1 MERAGASIMDARVFD
16 ANDNHALDAF
26 RVVDAD
32 GRPLGSER
40 GHELQQRLFAAL
52 GDPEAKIP
60 APSTTLPRQV
70 RHFAFP
76 PEVTFETDEA
86 HGRTLMHVRAIDRPG
101 LLSRIAQALQDC
113 NVQLRNA
120 RIATFGEK
128 AEDMFYIVDR
138 QDRPVADP
146 QIQDCLRE
154 RIAEYLG
161 G

>member
-40 GHELQQRLFAAL
+40 GHELQKRLLAAL
-52 GDPEAKIP
+52 TDPEAKIP
-60 APSTTLPRQV
+60 APTNTLPRQV
-70 RHFAFP
+70 RHFDFP
-76 PEVTFETDEA
+76 PEVAFEPDDA

-113 NVQLRNA
+113 DVHLRNA

-138 QDRPVADP
+138 QDRPVADESV
-146 QIQDCLRE
+146 QTCLRE
-154 RIAEYLG
+154 RIVELLG
-161 G
+161 